1 MIQVQGSQKDL
12 QALLG
17 RPAHDKLMLNAQLAL
32 TLRGISQMNP
42 EAQQATEYVVA
53 RSTHR
58 VYALNICETVDWNV
72 ETVLRAQGC
81 PDTQVKA
88 LVEHYTFRIIID
100 GQVFDAR
107 DTFEVLE
114 LSRT

>member
-1 MIQVQGSQKDL
+1 M
-12 QALLG
+12 
-17 RPAHDKLMLNAQLAL
+17 
-32 TLRGISQMNP
+32 
-42 EAQQATEYVVA
+42 
-53 RSTHR
+53 
-58 VYALNICETVDWNV
+58 DWNV

-114 LSRT
+114 LSRTQPDRYKLQLYKYSSEEMKERRDSDLKS